1 MVSDSA
7 RRARWR
13 RYWDRHSK
21 TYDREMRFFDR
32 VLFSDT
38 RRWICQQATGEVL

>member
-1 MVSDSA
+1 MVAESA

-13 RYWDRHSK
+13 RSWDRHSK

-32 VLFSDT
+32 VV
-38 RRWICQQATGEVL
+38 RRHPKLDLSAGER